1 MKSACFHRRLEEIV
15 LSPEDKKRII
25 AQAAEYMKAIQS
37 DGDWTEAL
45 AGLYAAAQ
53 VIEREMQ
60 IQGQA
65 PGEWIREIELV
76 GRRVGTTIMVELE
89 IDFVGNRDVQ

>member
-1 MKSACFHRRLEEIV
+1 MRR
-15 LSPEDKKRII
+15 EDKQLII
-25 AQAAEYMKAIQS
+25 DQAAEYMKVIRD

-60 IQGQA
+60 VQGHA
-65 PGEWIREIELV
+65 PAAWIKEIELV
-76 GRRVGTTIMVELE
+76 GRRVGTTIDVELD
-89 IDFVGNRDVQ
+89 IDVVGDEDVQ